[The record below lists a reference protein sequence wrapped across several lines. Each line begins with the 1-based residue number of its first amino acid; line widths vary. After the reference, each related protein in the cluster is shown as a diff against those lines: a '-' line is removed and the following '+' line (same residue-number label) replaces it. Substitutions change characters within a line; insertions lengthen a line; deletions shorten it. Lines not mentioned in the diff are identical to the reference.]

1 MIILCQDFF
10 AGEMVQSNTIKPL
23 VERFSHGETQESQPS
38 QALQHQES
46 NGFKN
51 FTDSGKLAD
60 NGFYY
65 F

>member
-1 MIILCQDFF
+1 MDNHNLCWQ
-10 AGEMVQSNTIKPL
+10 PL
-23 VERFSHGETQESQPS
+23 ENMNSQPS

-51 FTDSGKLAD
+51 FSDSGKLAD
-60 NGFYY
+60 NGFYC